1 MVVALISDIHSN
13 TEALD
18 LVLKDIQSQG
28 VAEIVCLGD
37 LVGYGPNPAEIVD
50 HAVRWKIVL
59 MGNHDEAVVKEA
71 YGFNPVAKAAV
82 AWTREQ
88 LKPGFFS
95 SGAKKDRWRFLCG
108 LPLTSKADGG
118 VLYVHGSPRDPTME
132 YILRSDC
139 VDLTGGVPEKIRD
152 IFSRFERLC
161 FVGHTHDPGVITE
174 ESQFV
179 SPKECGYEYKF
190 AAGKKYIVNI
200 GSVGQPRD
208 GDTRSCYAIYS
219 PPSGTADGGSV
230 KWRRI
235 EYDYQATMRK
245 IFGTPQ
251 LDPRAGE
258 RLALGR

>member
-1 MVVALISDIHSN
+1 MAVALISDIHSN
-13 TEALD
+13 TEALGP
-18 LVLKDIQSQG
+18 VLKDIEAQG
-28 VAEIVCLGD
+28 VKEIVCLGD

-50 HAVRWKIVL
+50 LAMSWKIVL

-95 SGAKKDRWRFLCG
+95 GKAKKDRWHFLSN
-108 LPLTSKADGG
+108 LPLTHKTDG

-139 VDLTGGVPEKIRD
+139 VDLTGGVPEKVRD
-152 IFSRFERLC
+152 IFGRVDRLC

-174 ESQFV
+174 ESQFI
-179 SPKECGYEYKF
+179 SPKECNHEYPF

-208 GDTRSCYAIYS
+208 GDVRSCYAIYKTAEES
-219 PPSGTADGGSV
+219 PPAGMV
-230 KWRRI
+230 RWRRI
-235 EYDYQATMRK
+235 EYDYNATMKK

>member
-1 MVVALISDIHSN
+1 MAVALISDIHSN
-13 TEALD
+13 TEALTP
-18 LVLKDIQSQG
+18 VLNDIKSQG
-28 VAEIVCLGD
+28 VTDIVCLGD

-50 HAVRWKIVL
+50 HAIGWRIVL

-95 SGAKKDRWRFLCG
+95 SRAKKDRWTFLCH
-108 LPLTSKADGG
+108 LPLTHKEDGI
-118 VLYVHGSPRDPTME
+118 LYVHGSPRDPTME
-132 YILRSDC
+132 YILRTDC

-152 IFSRFERLC
+152 IFTRFDRLC

-174 ESQFV
+174 ESQFIG
-179 SPKECGYEYKF
+179 PKECNFEYAF
-190 AAGKKYIVNI
+190 APGKKYIINI

-208 GDTRSCYAIYS
+208 GDTRACYAIYH
-219 PPSGTADGGSV
+219 PPENAQSAGKV
-230 KWRRI
+230 RWRRI
-235 EYDYQATMRK
+235 EYDYQSTMKK